1 VAKTKKTTLSEMIFL
16 RLAPEDVELL
26 NKACAL
32 APVLPKATVA
42 RQGLRAG
49 LQAILSDPRL
59 IMGSS
64 ANTRSRS
71 PATKRNSRGGA

>member
-1 VAKTKKTTLSEMIFL
+1 MVTKTKKSTLSQMIFL
-16 RLAPEDVELL
+16 RLSPEDVELL
-26 NKACAL
+26 DKACAL

-59 IMGSS
+59 IMGASGE
-64 ANTRSRS
+64 
-71 PATKRNSRGGA
+71 TKKRRRG